1 MLFSFS
7 HGCLVYLQLAQV
19 NFTSSL
25 YYVQGIWDG
34 ALAEGYEDE

>member
-7 HGCLVYLQLAQV
+7 YEGLVYIQVAEV
-19 NFTSSL
+19 NFISSL

-34 ALAEGYEDE
+34 ALAKGYKDE